1 VSYHLHM
8 SSATRQTA
16 GERRE
21 TVLAAALRAFA
32 RGGLH
37 GTSTEEI
44 AEAAGISQPYL
55 FRLFGTKKKL
65 FLATIERCMDDTL
78 ELFRQAAG
86 EQRGE
91 EALEAMGKAYVA
103 MVTTDRTRLL
113 AQMEGYAACDDP
125 EVRDA
130 MRAGYG
136 KLHLFVETVSGLDQT
151 AVASWFAGGML
162 LNVAAAMD
170 LWNSRE
176 PWARRLLEGAIGTE
190 AFAAAGGESQ

>member
-1 VSYHLHM
+1 MAST
-8 SSATRQTA
+8 TRQTA
-16 GERRE
+16 HERRE
-21 TVLAAALRAFA
+21 AVLAAALGAFA

-65 FLATIERCMDDTL
+65 FVATIERCMADTL

-86 EQRGE
+86 QLRGE

-103 MVTTDRTRLL
+103 MVTGDRTRLL

-136 KLHLFVETVSGLDQT
+136 KLHLFVETVSGADEA
-151 AVASWFAGGML
+151 AVASWFAHGML

-170 LWNSRE
+170 LFGSRE
-176 PWARRLLEGAIGTE
+176 PWARRLLEGFVGRERHVADAGVE
-190 AFAAAGGESQ
+190 AP